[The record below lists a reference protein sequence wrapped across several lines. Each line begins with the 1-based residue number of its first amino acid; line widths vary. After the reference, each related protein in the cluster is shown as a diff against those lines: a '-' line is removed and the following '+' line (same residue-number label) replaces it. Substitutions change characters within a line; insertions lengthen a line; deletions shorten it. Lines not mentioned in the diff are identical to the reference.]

1 MGRRPDLVG
10 RHGDAATRRY
20 GDAAV
25 RRHGDTATR
34 RHGEAARRRVAFG
47 VWRLAMAAAQER
59 GNGRAKNSARR
70 MVLLL
75 FALSRA
81 GFEPLLWRGD
91 QGPSARIE
99 GRFGF
104 IGRYHIPRRGSKPAR
119 IAWQQNLTLGAPSF
133 SPYRSRVPAPCPFA
147 ASPFRPFAA
156 SLPYSPA
163 ATNSPA
169 GGASI
174 WNCSGFGRG
183 PLT

>member
-10 RHGDAATRRY
+10 RHGE
-20 GDAAV
+20 AAV
-25 RRHGDTATR
+25 RRHGDTA
-34 RHGEAARRRVAFG
+34 RRR
-47 VWRLAMAAAQER
+47 LLMAAAQER

-81 GFEPLLWRGD
+81 GFEPLSLRGD
-91 QGPSARIE
+91 HGPSSRIE

-119 IAWQQNLTLGAPSF
+119 IAWQQNLTRGAPSF
-133 SPYRSRVPAPCPFA
+133 SPYRSRVPAPC
-147 ASPFRPFAA
+147 PFAA